1 VSHEPLPTG
10 LVIDRFG
17 DPRGSFASPEGVPY
31 PSRGLPPEAAGSV
44 YHQYRVVREI
54 PGDLVETSFVEK
66 AFYENRGNPPG
77 IQYSF
82 SKRISELLEEGYLE
96 VVD

>member
-1 VSHEPLPTG
+1 
-10 LVIDRFG
+10 
-17 DPRGSFASPEGVPY
+17 
-31 PSRGLPPEAAGSV
+31 
-44 YHQYRVVREI
+44 
-54 PGDLVETSFVEK
+54 VETSFVEK
-66 AFYENRGNPPG
+66 AFYESRGNPPG